1 MSFNRKFFVL
11 FLTLIFA
18 AGMVSAKDII
28 YDGVQPGKW
37 TMDYDA
43 ALKYAKKN
51 KLPVFLKFTG
61 SDWCVWCKLMEK
73 SVFGVDKWL
82 EYAKNKIVLVTLDYP
97 KNAEIVPAKYRERN
111 KKLQAEYGIR
121 GYPTYII
128 LDYDGKTRL
137 GQLGA
142 GKEKTVDSFIA
153 EVNDVLRNSSAALD
167 KFIAKLPADQE
178 KKYRE
183 YLAEYRAVKDEM
195 ENWLKSQPENT
206 PGNMEKYSGFQSK
219 MDELHYKMREIEV
232 EFFASKMNGE
242 DAHAYRI
249 ANAKYQGAI
258 AEFNAWLDTR
268 PQRTPENTEIYN
280 GYQNKVKV
288 LMAEINK
295 YEEPLR

>member
-1 MSFNRKFFVL
+1 
-11 FLTLIFA
+11 
-18 AGMVSAKDII
+18 
-28 YDGVQPGKW
+28 
-37 TMDYDA
+37 
-43 ALKYAKKN
+43 
-51 KLPVFLKFTG
+51 
-61 SDWCVWCKLMEK
+61 
-73 SVFGVDKWL
+73 
-82 EYAKNKIVLVTLDYP
+82 
-97 KNAEIVPAKYRERN
+97 
-111 KKLQAEYGIR
+111 
-121 GYPTYII
+121 
-128 LDYDGKTRL
+128 
-137 GQLGA
+137 
-142 GKEKTVDSFIA
+142 
-153 EVNDVLRNSSAALD
+153 
-167 KFIAKLPADQE
+167 
-178 KKYRE
+178 
-183 YLAEYRAVKDEM
+183 VKDEM